1 MAEQKKQLK
10 EENEVL
16 VRILGHDIPGN
27 KKLYVGLTKI
37 KGISWNIS
45 NVLCNKLKLNKDTKI
60 SDLNKETINKI
71 EKALESLDIFDFLK
85 NRRFDLDTGEEIFF
99 RKEDLVELSDGT
111 MSMRLVGAS
120 RKDRNLRVLH
130 ETYPAGGDTGNN
142 LIVQKG
148 EEAGV
153 VVRGKLEV
161 TVGER
166 VKVLGPGDAY
176 YFNAEI
182 PHRFRNVGDGE
193 CEVVSAATPP
203 SY

>member
-1 MAEQKKQLK
+1 MVAEKSDRQGRDRMSQKVGDRLK
-10 EENEVL
+10 AVRTMYGLSQRELARRAGVTNSTISTIEQNRVSPSVDSLAKVLAGIPMSLINFFTIDLEN
-16 VRILGHDIPGN
+16 
-27 KKLYVGLTKI
+27 
-37 KGISWNIS
+37 
-45 NVLCNKLKLNKDTKI
+45 
-60 SDLNKETINKI
+60 
-71 EKALESLDIFDFLK
+71 
-85 NRRFDLDTGEEIFF
+85 GEEIFF

-111 MSMRLVGAS
+111 MSMRLVGAT

-130 ETYPAGGDTGNN
+130 EIYPPGGDTGDN

-166 VKVLGPGDAY
+166 VQVLGPGDAY

-182 PHRFRNVGDGE
+182 PHRFRNAGDIE

>member
-1 MAEQKKQLK
+1 MSQKVGDRLKAVRSMYGLSQRELARRAGVTNSTISTIEQNRVSPSVDSLAK
-10 EENEVL
+10 VL
-16 VRILGHDIPGN
+16 AGIPMS
-27 KKLYVGLTKI
+27 LI
-37 KGISWNIS
+37 
-45 NVLCNKLKLNKDTKI
+45 DFF
-60 SDLNKETINKI
+60 TI
-71 EKALESLDIFDFLK
+71 
-85 NRRFDLDTGEEIFF
+85 DLDTGEEIFF
-99 RKEDLVELSDGT
+99 KKEDLVELSDGT

>member
-1 MAEQKKQLK
+1 MSQKVGDRLKAVRSMYGLSQRELARRAGVTNSTISTIEQNRVSPSVDSLAK
-10 EENEVL
+10 VL
-16 VRILGHDIPGN
+16 AGIPMS
-27 KKLYVGLTKI
+27 LI
-37 KGISWNIS
+37 
-45 NVLCNKLKLNKDTKI
+45 DFF
-60 SDLNKETINKI
+60 TI
-71 EKALESLDIFDFLK
+71 
-85 NRRFDLDTGEEIFF
+85 DLDTGEEIFF
-99 RKEDLVELSDGT
+99 KKEDLVELSDGT

-130 ETYPAGGDTGNN
+130 ETYPAGGDPGDN

>member
-1 MAEQKKQLK
+1 MTL
-10 EENEVL
+10 
-16 VRILGHDIPGN
+16 IDFF
-27 KKLYVGLTKI
+27 
-37 KGISWNIS
+37 
-45 NVLCNKLKLNKDTKI
+45 
-60 SDLNKETINKI
+60 TI
-71 EKALESLDIFDFLK
+71 
-85 NRRFDLDTGEEIFF
+85 DLDTGEEIFF
-99 RKEDLVELSDGT
+99 NKEDLVELADGT
-111 MSMRLVGAS
+111 MSMRLVGAT

-130 ETYPAGGDTGNN
+130 ETYPAGGDTGDK

-153 VVRGKLEV
+153 IVRGKLEV

-166 VKVLGPGDAY
+166 VKILGPGDAY